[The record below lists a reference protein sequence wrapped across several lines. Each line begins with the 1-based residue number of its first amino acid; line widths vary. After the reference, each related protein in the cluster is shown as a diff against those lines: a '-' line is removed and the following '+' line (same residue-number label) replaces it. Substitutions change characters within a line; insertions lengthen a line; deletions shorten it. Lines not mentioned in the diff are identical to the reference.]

1 MRKPSAAEIVAS
13 AMLTR
18 AKQEMKRSR
27 PRKKY
32 ILDLQKRE
40 ILMIEQALEQY
51 QFDEDCN
58 NRTLSPLWKKVQK
71 VVNQ

>member
-1 MRKPSAAEIVAS
+1 MRKRSAAEIVS
-13 AMLTR
+13 SEMLTKTR
-18 AKQEMKRSR
+18 QELKRSR

-40 ILMIEQALEQY
+40 ILMIEQALENY

-58 NRTLSPLWKKVQK
+58 KRTLVPLWKKIHK